1 MEFTQDFI
9 ESNGLEANQVEA
21 ITKYI
26 DSEVKPSIKKEYD
39 GVANKN
45 AEAILTGAS
54 KFARESIDIELE
66 REKGE
71 KWGDYLNRISDAK
84 FSSRLSDL
92 KNKESE
98 LEDKLKNFKGS
109 SELKEKYEL
118 E

>member
-45 AEAILTGAS
+45 AEGILTGAS
-54 KFARESIDIELE
+54 KYA
-66 REKGE
+66 
-71 KWGDYLNRISDAK
+71 
-84 FSSRLSDL
+84 
-92 KNKESE
+92 
-98 LEDKLKNFKGS
+98 
-109 SELKEKYEL
+109 
-118 E
+118 